1 MPFHHKSSNVEV
13 AKSRILEQLILAT
26 FNVHFKNI
34 DAPTCEQRK
43 NVDNID
49 LVPLT
54 LVYRELRRTA
64 LVRDPCAGV
73 RCAGGCLVQRDAIGE
88 SIPRYI
94 EVELRRVIRVR
105 LKGDHP
111 CRPIGGKKVETGKAN
126 IRTQIRYQSN
136 SLWWY
141 PDGRYIIPV
150 NENLICD
157 ADIVIPIAF
166 AAGAQLELW

>member
-64 LVRDPCAGV
+64 LVRDP
-73 RCAGGCLVQRDAIGE
+73 
-88 SIPRYI
+88 
-94 EVELRRVIRVR
+94 
-105 LKGDHP
+105 
-111 CRPIGGKKVETGKAN
+111 
-126 IRTQIRYQSN
+126 
-136 SLWWY
+136 
-141 PDGRYIIPV
+141 
-150 NENLICD
+150 
-157 ADIVIPIAF
+157 
-166 AAGAQLELW
+166 